1 MERNMGTEKELLPFV
16 VKPGRYTNG
25 ELGSIKKEGSGKIR
39 VVLLYPDLYE
49 FAISSFEHRQVY
61 SILNEPFSVAVER
74 AYLPAPD
81 AQKVMQEKNIP
92 LFSVESGTT
101 VRDFDLILFQTERKR
116 DHFFF
121 PRLVQ
126 LAGLP
131 PEREQRKEGPVIVT
145 FGKGSLWPDGLG
157 RFFDAAVQ
165 LEGFEAAASLSK
177 NLMELGGKFDR
188 QRFLERLEGA
198 TVFSNGQERKG
209 HPLVSSMEYSD
220 YFPELLISSLDAES
234 SFLNIKLD
242 GLSGDFD
249 VARVGERLQKAVA
262 ASGYNEVRFDF
273 SGGEPPLDCARGFQ
287 PVSLEALL
295 TPTCDYLKTVF
306 GKVDFSNLKPELFTA
321 GLLSILNK
329 VNVLGI
335 GFFLGA
341 GVPRYRKLLGVEAS
355 EEMVIE
361 KLREVLTLSPKQF
374 RVYLYFGFPE
384 ETDEDIVNT
393 ARFLNDLAFA
403 ARKNSS
409 RTYLRG
415 YVGTF
420 YGVAHQG
427 LWKSPLI
434 SPKEVL
440 RRQEILKKNL
450 SARNLQLRYEPPEQ
464 IYLNGLWERAGEK
477 IGDVIEGYSARLRPE
492 EIPDDGAD
500 YQRLSYVIQEA
511 GIDAAR
517 LLGQEL
523 AEVEDWAYRTVIVK
537 KFPLTTSVSVSAP
550 VAAAT
555 AAGEVQ
561 YGRSKRKIRFQPET
575 LQVPNAVIRFRWEK
589 GEAARYT
596 SHLDVIK
603 VFERALRRAGLPM
616 AYSQGIHPHPK
627 IAFGPPLPLGHL
639 STTEYLDVRF
649 DKPYNLEFFHRL
661 GEALPPGFRLL
672 EARSILAKTE
682 SLSSTIN
689 VALYEVGLPAAIE
702 PCRCEKF
709 LAEKEAWAERTS
721 EGKRQRVNV
730 RPFVRSLESNPAGL
744 QLELVMAG
752 SDYVRPEEVLNFGLG
767 LPEMITVEALFIRR
781 ELLIFSDG
789 NLYSP
794 FSPDSHSASLG
805 VNARDR

>member
-1 MERNMGTEKELLPFV
+1 MGIEKELLPYV
-16 VKPGRYTNG
+16 IKPGRYSNG
-25 ELGSIKKEGSGKIR
+25 ELGRVKKTGAAIR
-39 VVLLYPDLYE
+39 VALVYPDLYE

-61 SILNEPFSVAVER
+61 SVLNQLFSVAVER

-81 AQKVMQEKNIP
+81 AQKIMSDKKIF
-92 LFSVESGTT
+92 LFSVESGTP
-101 VRDFDLILFQTERKR
+101 VRDFDIILFQTERKR

-121 PRLVQ
+121 PRLMQ
-126 LAGLP
+126 LAGLSE
-131 PEREQRKEGPVIVT
+131 EREKRKEGPVIVT
-145 FGKGSLWPDGLG
+145 FGKGSLWSGGLG
-157 RFFDAAVQ
+157 RFFDAALH
-165 LEGFEAAASLSK
+165 LEGFEAAVSLSK
-177 NLMELGGKFDR
+177 NLMGLGGKFAR

-198 TVFSNGQERKG
+198 TVFSGGQSTKG
-209 HPLVSSMEYSD
+209 HPLISSVEYLD
-220 YFPELLISSLDAES
+220 YFPKLLIPSLDAES

-242 GLSGDFD
+242 GLTGDFD

-273 SGGEPPLDCARGFQ
+273 AGGEPPLDCARGFQ
-287 PVSLEALL
+287 PVPLEALL
-295 TPTCDYLKTVF
+295 VPAADYLKTVF

-321 GLLSILNK
+321 EFLSVLKK
-329 VNVLGI
+329 VNVLGV
-335 GFFLGA
+335 GFFLGS
-341 GVPRYRKLLGVEAS
+341 GIERYRKLLGIEAS
-355 EEMVIE
+355 EEVIIE
-361 KLREVLTLSPKQF
+361 KLREVLTLSPKQL
-374 RVYLYFGFPE
+374 RVYLYLGFPE
-384 ETDEDIVNT
+384 EMDEDIVNT
-393 ARFLNDLAFA
+393 ARFLNDLAFE

-409 RTYLRG
+409 RTFLRG

-427 LWKSPLI
+427 LWKEPLI
-434 SPKEVL
+434 VPEEVL

-464 IYLNGLWERAGEK
+464 IYLNGLWERAGDK
-477 IGDVIEGYSARLRPE
+477 IADVIEGYATRLRPE
-492 EIPDDGAD
+492 EVPDDGAD

-511 GIDAAR
+511 GIDSVR

-523 AEVEDWAYRTVIVK
+523 SEVEDWAYRTVIVK

-550 VAAAT
+550 VAAAP

-561 YGRSKRKIRFQPET
+561 YGRSKRKIRFQPEA

-616 AYSQGIHPHPK
+616 AYSQGMHPHPK

-661 GEALPPGFRLL
+661 AEALPPGFKLL

-682 SLSSTIN
+682 SLSASIN
-689 VALYEVGLPAAIE
+689 VARYEAGLPAAVE

-709 LAEKEAWAERTS
+709 LAEKEIWAERAS

-730 RPFVRSLESNPAGL
+730 RPFVRQLESVPNGL
-744 QLELVMAG
+744 QMELVMAG
-752 SDYVRPEEVLNFGLG
+752 GDYVRPEEVLNFGLG
-767 LPEMITVEALFIRR
+767 LPEMVTVEAVFIRR
-781 ELLIFSDG
+781 ELLIFTDG
-789 NLYSP
+789 NLNSP
-794 FSPDSHSASLG
+794 FSLDSHSASLG
-805 VNARDR
+805 VNARER